1 MGVVTDIRGR
11 SWAARLVPAVL
22 RARAGRSGK
31 RTVSLFWRIFSLNA
45 VGLVVATALLLGP
58 VTVSTP
64 VLPHEALILLAGLT
78 ALLAGNAVVLRLG
91 LTPLHRLGRAMST
104 ADLLVPGTRP
114 EVAGPAEAAELI
126 ATYNTML
133 DRLQAERAA
142 GAGRALHAQERERH
156 RIARELHDEVGQTLT
171 AVLLQLKRV
180 ADRVPG
186 ELREEVSL
194 AQEATRAGLDEIR
207 RIARRLRP
215 GVLEELGLASALRA
229 LAAEFTHHGLTV
241 AHHVPGDLPPLTPEA
256 ELVIYRVAQESLT
269 NTARH
274 SAAGRADLTL
284 RPLPGGIELLVRD
297 NGAGL
302 GEAPEGAGIRGM
314 RERALLIGAEIHLEP
329 APGRGTAVRLRIPVP
344 AGEPHVPSPHLPGDA
359 NPATDPA
366 AAPATDR
373 TAAPATDPAAAPA
386 TDRTAA
392 PATDPA
398 ADRPGDR
405 T

>member
-11 SWAARLVPAVL
+11 SRTARLVPAVL

-45 VGLVVATALLLGP
+45 AGLVAATALLLGP

-64 VLPHEALILLAGLT
+64 VLPHEALILLGGLT

-142 GAGRALHAQERERH
+142 GAGRALQAQERERH

-186 ELREEVSL
+186 ELREEVTL

-256 ELVIYRVAQESLT
+256 ELVIYRVAQEGLT

-274 SAAGRADLTL
+274 AAADRAGLTL

-297 NGAGL
+297 NGTGL
-302 GEAPEGAGIRGM
+302 GTTAEGAGIRGM
-314 RERALLIGAEIHLEP
+314 RERALLIGAEIHFEP
-329 APGRGTAVRLRIPVP
+329 APGGGTDVRLRVPVP
-344 AGEPHVPSPHLPGDA
+344 AGDP
-359 NPATDPA
+359 PAPA
-366 AAPATDR
+366 AG
-373 TAAPATDPAAAPA
+373 
-386 TDRTAA
+386 
-392 PATDPA
+392 
-398 ADRPGDR
+398 RPGDPVADRAEDPTADPGADRAEDR
-405 T
+405 TGDRT

>member
-1 MGVVTDIRGR
+1 MGVVTDIRSR
-11 SWAARLVPAVL
+11 SWAARLVPAVWS
-22 RARAGRSGK
+22 AKYGRSGK

-45 VGLVVATALLLGP
+45 AGLVAATALLLGP

-64 VLPHEALILLAGLT
+64 VLAHEALVLLAGL
-78 ALLAGNAVVLRLG
+78 AVLLAGNAFVLRIG

-104 ADLLVPGTRP
+104 ADLLVPGARP

-133 DRLQAERAA
+133 DRLRAERAA

-186 ELREEVSL
+186 ELREEVTL

-241 AHHVPGDLPPLTPEA
+241 THHVPGDLPPLSPEA

-274 SAAGRADLTL
+274 AAADRAGLTL

-297 NGAGL
+297 NGTGL
-302 GEAPEGAGIRGM
+302 GGAPEGAGIRGM
-314 RERALLIGAEIHLEP
+314 RERALLIGAEIHLAP
-329 APGRGTAVRLRIPVP
+329 APAGGTDVRLRVPVP
-344 AGEPHVPSPHLPGDA
+344 AEGP
-359 NPATDPA
+359 
-366 AAPATDR
+366 
-373 TAAPATDPAAAPA
+373 TAAPLAPL
-386 TDRTAA
+386 
-392 PATDPA
+392 A
-398 ADRPGDR
+398 ADRTGDR
-405 T
+405 P